1 MSIIKS
7 IIVAFSMYSRIPMPR
22 FNWNSKDMKYH
33 LIFFPWVGVVIGA
46 LEYGWQ
52 KLSYEFN
59 ISYIVFTL
67 IALVI
72 PVIVTG
78 GFHVDGY
85 MDTSDALASWGDK
98 EKRLEI
104 LKDSHVG
111 AFAVIRLITL
121 GIILFS
127 AIYSMDELG
136 FTAWTFTFFVSRA
149 ISGICVIKYKKGK
162 NEGILNT
169 SAQTADEKKVV
180 FFLALQ
186 FILWALM
193 AGAFFQFY
201 WTAVLVALVIS
212 VVYYVFTAYTKFGGI
227 TGDLAGW
234 FVCIAETL
242 MAVAI
247 AIFSKL
253 G

>member
-33 LIFFPWVGVVIGA
+33 LIFFPWVGAVIGG

-136 FTAWTFTFFVSRA
+136 FTAWTFTFFQSNKWNLCYQ
-149 ISGICVIKYKKGK
+149 IQKGQ
-162 NEGILNT
+162 E
-169 SAQTADEKKVV
+169 
-180 FFLALQ
+180 
-186 FILWALM
+186 
-193 AGAFFQFY
+193 
-201 WTAVLVALVIS
+201 
-212 VVYYVFTAYTKFGGI
+212 
-227 TGDLAGW
+227 
-234 FVCIAETL
+234 
-242 MAVAI
+242 
-247 AIFSKL
+247 
-253 G
+253 

>member
-33 LIFFPWVGVVIGA
+33 LIFFPWVGAVIGA

-72 PVIVTG
+72 PAIVTG

-136 FTAWTFTFFVSRA
+136 FTAWTFTFFISRA
-149 ISGICVIKYKKGK
+149 ISGICVIKYK
-162 NEGILNT
+162 NRT
-169 SAQTADEKKVV
+169 T
-180 FFLALQ
+180 
-186 FILWALM
+186 
-193 AGAFFQFY
+193 
-201 WTAVLVALVIS
+201 
-212 VVYYVFTAYTKFGGI
+212 
-227 TGDLAGW
+227 
-234 FVCIAETL
+234 
-242 MAVAI
+242 
-247 AIFSKL
+247 
-253 G
+253 

>member
-1 MSIIKS
+1 MNIIKS
-7 IIVAFSMYSRIPMPR
+7 IIVAFSLYSRIPMPK

-33 LIFFPWVGVVIGA
+33 LIFFPWVGAVIGA

-52 KLSYEFN
+52 KLSYRLD
-59 ISYIVFTL
+59 ISYIVFAL

-127 AIYSMDELG
+127 AIYTMDENG
-136 FTAWTFTFFVSRA
+136 FATWSFSFFIARA
-149 ISGICVIKYKKGK
+149 VSGICVIRYKKGK
-162 NEGILNT
+162 AEGILNT
-169 SAQTADEKKVV
+169 SAETADDKKVV

-186 FILWALM
+186 FVLWCLM
-193 AGAFFQFY
+193 AGAIFQYY
-201 WTAVLVALVIS
+201 WTFALLALAIS
-212 VVYYVFTAYTKFGGI
+212 VVVYFFTAYSKFGGI

-234 FVCIAETL
+234 FVCISETL